1 VCGIVAHVGSRD
13 CVPILLEGLA
23 QLEYRGYDSAGLAV
37 VNRSGGL
44 RVHKAKTRVA
54 ELGSSLPARFKGG
67 PGIGHT
73 RWATH
78 GEPND
83 INAHPHVVGPV
94 AVVHNGIIENADELR
109 AKLIA
114 EGAEFVSETDSEVLA
129 HLIAR
134 AGGYLPGPG
143 GTEDGAEYAAD
154 PLDENGTAANARAAK
169 ASAADASAADAN
181 AANANAANANAA
193 SASAANASAANGTA
207 GGGSRGNSAQAGGT
221 AGGTGR
227 RGSARNGDGTDRD
240 PGTGGGLEEAVRQ
253 ALTSVVGTYGI
264 AVLDARYPDRIV
276 AARNGSPVVLGIGD
290 KEMFVASDVAAL
302 VRYTRQVVHLDDG
315 EVATVRAD
323 GFHTSTLD
331 ARTTTHEPSLI
342 EADLHSYS
350 ADGYT
355 HFMRKEIH
363 EQPRTV
369 ERALRGRLEER
380 FHTAHL
386 GGLNIDARQ
395 ARAIRRVKIL
405 GCGSAYYA
413 GQVGAQLIEELARI
427 PADAEAASEF
437 RYRNPVVEADTL
449 YIAVSQS
456 GETHDTL
463 AAVRELKRKGG
474 RVIGVVNAVGS
485 AIARECEGGVYLH
498 AGPEISVTS
507 TKTFTATCVVF
518 SLLALHLGRIHD
530 LSPADGARVIAGL
543 HALPGQVSEVLA
555 QEERIA
561 DLAKDL
567 TGYHGMFF
575 VGRVR
580 GWPIAREGAQK
591 LKEVSY
597 LHAEAYPASELKH
610 GPLALVGPDLPTVA
624 VVPDDELRD
633 KNISTLGEVKARR
646 GRILAVGHGTLDPR
660 LADDMV
666 EVPKNEPELD
676 PILLSVPLQLLAYH
690 AAVTLGNDVDK
701 PRNLAKSVTVE

>member
-1 VCGIVAHVGSRD
+1 MCGIVAHVGSRD

-37 VNRSGGL
+37 VSRSGGM
-44 RVHKAKTRVA
+44 RVHKAKSRVA
-54 ELGSSLPARFKGG
+54 GLGSTLPARFKGG

-114 EGAEFVSETDSEVLA
+114 EGAEFVSDTDSEVLA

-134 AGGYLPGPG
+134 AGGYLPGTG
-143 GTEDGAEYAAD
+143 D
-154 PLDENGTAANARAAK
+154 
-169 ASAADASAADAN
+169 
-181 AANANAANANAA
+181 
-193 SASAANASAANGTA
+193 AANGTSAAEHDGTASNGGTSHGTPSTGGAANGGGTMAKA
-207 GGGSRGNSAQAGGT
+207 GGARTAMKASRANGAVTGPGAGV
-221 AGGTGR
+221 
-227 RGSARNGDGTDRD
+227 D
-240 PGTGGGLEEAVRQ
+240 LEEAVRQ

-264 AVLDARYPDRIV
+264 AVLDARYPDRVV

-331 ARTTTHEPSLI
+331 ARTTTHEPLLI
-342 EADLHSYS
+342 EADLRSYT

-380 FHTAHL
+380 FNTAHL
-386 GGLNIDARQ
+386 GGLNIDARE

-405 GCGSAYYA
+405 GCGSAFYA

-543 HALPGQVSEVLA
+543 HALPGQVTQILA
-555 QEERIA
+555 EEEQIA
-561 DLAKDL
+561 ELAKDL

-624 VVPDDELRD
+624 VIPDDELRD
-633 KNISTLGEVKARR
+633 KNISTLGEIKARR
-646 GRILAVGHGTLDPR
+646 GRILAVGHGRLDAR